1 MAAQALD
8 DDSAGQRHRQHQRGR
23 SPRSV
28 CFFLFCSI
36 FIARPCRVVAQRIA
50 VIGGGI
56 SGTFV
61 SKYLVDQDLNCS
73 LEGLVIYDPLP
84 IGQLFVVTQEPA
96 KINDAWQSS
105 RVATVEVDGQI
116 VELGQESSLVPSEFL
131 LVREMAT
138 TGGLLLQQAP
148 RQSISLYNGNGDWVM
163 HTQAP
168 SDDND
173 DAINANYWNL
183 LWRYNTDYYK
193 ISRVTKRVTDGM
205 HKLHDM
211 LQDNQHYFFDSPEQ
225 MYQAVRLW
233 PMVMHSLDNVADALG
248 VTKDDNNDLLR
259 WWRHWY
265 LYLLPHQGSLRQ
277 EVLTAMSLVYYHQD
291 ASRINGISGLL
302 AWHYYFATTTS
313 GSGSAASLIVGGN
326 AQLLSTAFSQ
336 AQTNQKTKC
345 SSADNNHK
353 PNTNNVVSHVQQ
365 RISTVVGSVQG
376 FELYAHNGDL
386 MGEYDVVIL
395 AAPLHTAGI
404 DFLIKSHMD
413 EAVLQSMPLGGLV
426 KHTNIDNEEDTTIPK
441 DHEGHVVLPP
451 RLPGTVTRPYIQVV
465 VTIVRQ
471 ARLQTDYFS
480 LNNNNKTSSSNNAT
494 SIIPDEIYMTAKGMK
509 AEHNVTAIFQLS
521 SNDND
526 NDGMLYKVYSSEPL
540 KIEIFQTFFGERVQ
554 VAFQKVWGGKHGGM
568 VPDYQGQG
576 QTTDFLLYDGATGL
590 HGHTN
595 SGALYF
601 PNALEASFF
610 NMETCAMGAKAVA
623 KLIAKRMEWI
633 PTDSEDSSQGEE
645 L

>member
-1 MAAQALD
+1 VA
-8 DDSAGQRHRQHQRGR
+8 AGQ
-23 SPRSV
+23 
-28 CFFLFCSI
+28 L
-36 FIARPCRVVAQRIA
+36 
-50 VIGGGI
+50 
-56 SGTFV
+56 
-61 SKYLVDQDLNCS
+61 
-73 LEGLVIYDPLP
+73 
-84 IGQLFVVTQEPA
+84 
-96 KINDAWQSS
+96 
-105 RVATVEVDGQI
+105 
-116 VELGQESSLVPSEFL
+116 
-131 LVREMAT
+131 
-138 TGGLLLQQAP
+138 
-148 RQSISLYNGNGDWVM
+148 
-163 HTQAP
+163 
-168 SDDND
+168 
-173 DAINANYWNL
+173 
-183 LWRYNTDYYK
+183 
-193 ISRVTKRVTDGM
+193 
-205 HKLHDM
+205 
-211 LQDNQHYFFDSPEQ
+211 
-225 MYQAVRLW
+225 
-233 PMVMHSLDNVADALG
+233 
-248 VTKDDNNDLLR
+248 
-259 WWRHWY
+259 Y
-265 LYLLPHQGSLRQ
+265 LYLLPYQGSLRQ
-277 EVLTAMSLVYYHQD
+277 EVLSAMSLVYYHQD
-291 ASRINGISGLL
+291 TSRINGISGLL
-302 AWHYYFATTTS
+302 AWHYYFATMTS
-313 GSGSAASLIVGGN
+313 TSAAASLIVGGN
-326 AQLLSTAFSQ
+326 AQILSTAFSQ

-345 SSADNNHK
+345 NSADNNNNNNDK

-386 MGEYDVVIL
+386 VGEYDVVIL

-413 EAVLQSMPLGGLV
+413 PAVLQSMPLGGLV
-426 KHTNIDNEEDTTIPK
+426 KHTNIDNEEDTTIPE

-471 ARLQTDYFS
+471 AQLQTDYFS
-480 LNNNNKTSSSNNAT
+480 LDNNSSSSNNAT
-494 SIIPDEIYMTAKGMK
+494 SMIPNEIYMTAKGMK

-526 NDGMLYKVYSSEPL
+526 NGGMLYKVYSSEPL
-540 KIEIFQTFFGERVQ
+540 EMDILQTFFGETVQ

-601 PNALEASFF
+601 PNALEASFS

-633 PTDSEDSSQGEE
+633 QTDSEDDSLGEE